1 MPDAYRFT
9 GLAGGYD
16 MVKPGI
22 PAAEYLGICLIFA
35 EYDLDMSMLEIVE
48 RVEAFEEA
56 YDLEYGTWQYDFRGA
71 CYHII
76 WSDFWD
82 DHRRLEESL
91 GGKAEHE
98 EYLRRATLRDWVKP
112 ILQRDHLWCNDEG
125 CSWGR
130 YPEDGDWPEEK
141 KRLVEWKDAN
151 GEIQDRFVRSL
162 LIDRFL
168 IKSSMRFN
176 KRIRELFSQGF
187 PERQD
192 IARFFARS
200 HYARCVPYYWSSRF
214 SII

>member
-1 MPDAYRFT
+1 MPGAYRIT
-9 GLAGGYD
+9 GLAGGFE

-22 PAAEYLGICLIFA
+22 PAAEYLGICLIMA
-35 EYDLDMSMLEIVE
+35 EFDLDMSMLEIID

-76 WSDFWD
+76 NCDFWD
-82 DHRRLEESL
+82 DYCRLKESME
-91 GGKAEHE
+91 GKAEHE
-98 EYLRRATLRDWVKP
+98 DYLRRATLRDWIKP

-151 GEIQDRFVRSL
+151 GELQDRFVRGL
-162 LIDRFL
+162 LDDRFL

-176 KRIRELFSQGF
+176 RRIRELFCEEF
-187 PERQD
+187 PERQE
-192 IARFFARS
+192 IVRFFGRS
-200 HYARCVPYYWSSRF
+200 LYGRLIPYYWSSKGYKP
-214 SII
+214 